1 MTIYLAGGFNGNMS
15 PFWREYIN
23 GLDAGLS
30 EQECYEKGRF
40 SFLKGEESNALEFRV
55 SELSILE
62 TFYYARNNERIQRL
76 LGMPQQFLLDSGAF
90 TFMSN
95 SKLKV
100 DWDEY
105 TEEYASFINKYDIKL
120 FFELDVDSVIGIKEV
135 ERLRVKLERLT
146 NKQSIPVFHLS
157 RGKDY
162 FIRMCE
168 EYPYVAFGG
177 ILTDGVKTATL
188 EKYFPWFIAT
198 AHNNKAK
205 IHGLGYTSITGLYKY
220 HFDSVDSTAWLYGN
234 RGGFAYSFNKRTGH
248 LEQTSVPK
256 GMRMR
261 SRAVAFNNYS
271 EWVRFSK
278 YAREHL

>member
-1 MTIYLAGGFNGNMS
+1 MDIYLAGGFNGNMS

-23 GLDAGLS
+23 GTDAGLS
-30 EQECYEKGRF
+30 EQECYEKGRHT
-40 SFLKGEESNALEFRV
+40 FLKGEQSSAPEFRV
-55 SELSILE
+55 SDLSILE
-62 TFYYARNNERIQRL
+62 TFFYARKNEQIQRL
-76 LGMPQQFLLDSGAF
+76 LQRPKNFLLDSGAF

-95 SKLKV
+95 SKV
-100 DWDEY
+100 TAVWDEY
-105 TEEYASFINKYDIKL
+105 VEEYASFINRYDIKL
-120 FFELDVDSVIGIKEV
+120 FFELDIDSVVGIKEV
-135 ERLRVKLERLT
+135 ERLRMKLERMT

-168 EYPYVAFGG
+168 QYPYVAFGG
-177 ILTDGVKTATL
+177 IITDGVKTATL

-198 AHNNKAK
+198 AHKNKAK
-205 IHGLGYTSITGLYKY
+205 IHGLGYTSIAGLYKY

>member
-1 MTIYLAGGFNGNMS
+1 MNIYLAGGFNGNMS

-40 SFLKGEESNALEFRV
+40 TFLKGTDCNAHPFKV
-55 SELSILE
+55 SDLSILE
-62 TFYYARNNERIQRL
+62 TFFYARKNEQRQRL
-76 LGMPQQFLLDSGAF
+76 LKMPKDFLLDSGAF

-95 SKLKV
+95 SKV
-100 DWDEY
+100 TADWDEY
-105 TEEYASFINKYDIKL
+105 VEEYAAFINRYDIQL
-120 FFELDVDSVIGIKEV
+120 FFELDIDSVVGIKEV
-135 ERLRVKLERLT
+135 ERLRLKLERMT

-168 EYPYVAFGG
+168 QYPYVAFGG
-177 ILTDGVKTATL
+177 IITDGVKTASL
-188 EKYFPWFIAT
+188 ENYFPWFINT
-198 AHNNKAK
+198 AHRNKAK
-205 IHGLGYTSITGLYKY
+205 IHGLGYTSIAGLYKY

-234 RGGFAYSFNKRTGH
+234 RGGFAYSFNRNNGH

-278 YAREHL
+278 YARENL

>member
-1 MTIYLAGGFNGNMS
+1 MEIYLAGGFNGNMS

-23 GLDAGLS
+23 GIDAGLS
-30 EQECYEKGRF
+30 EQECYERGRHT
-40 SFLKGEESNALEFRV
+40 FLRGAEMSAIPFKV
-55 SELSILE
+55 SDLSILE
-62 TFYYARNNERIQRL
+62 TFYYARKNEQIQRL
-76 LGMPQQFLLDSGAF
+76 LQRPKNFLLDSGAF

-95 SKLKV
+95 SQVKA
-100 DWDEY
+100 DWDAY
-105 TEEYASFINKYDIKL
+105 TEEYADFINRYGIKL

-162 FIRMCE
+162 FVRMCE
-168 EYPYVAFGG
+168 QYSYVAFGG
-177 ILTDGVKTATL
+177 IITDGVKTATL
-188 EKYFPWFIAT
+188 EKYFPWFIST
-198 AHNNKAK
+198 AHRNRAK
-205 IHGLGYTSITGLYKY
+205 IHGLGYTSISGLYKY

-234 RGGFAYSFNKRTGH
+234 RGGFAYQFNTRTGQ
-248 LEQTSVPK
+248 LEQTKVPVGYK
-256 GMRMR
+256 MK

-278 YAREHL
+278 YAREHI